1 MKGALAKLWCTI
13 TDIVMLRT
21 EIEMA
26 HVNNTAVQS
35 SQYEHII
42 IFIQYSSAVY
52 VGMVVVV
59 CIP

>member
-13 TDIVMLRT
+13 ADIVMLRT
-21 EIEMA
+21 EIEMT

>member
-1 MKGALAKLWCTI
+1 MHWLNCGAQLLTY
-13 TDIVMLRT
+13 IVMLRT
-21 EIEMA
+21 EIEMT

-42 IFIQYSSAVY
+42 ILIQYSSAVY
-52 VGMVVVV
+52 VEMVVVV